1 MSQVTSNTSTE
12 EIQEIYNY
20 YVSDDGTSVDYDAI
34 ATAIET
40 GDDSH
45 GSIDDMI
52 TAYLQGQGQL
62 PDFMMS
68 PEAYLGNPEDYPWL
82 WETDVVSSM
91 QQLGDL
97 YGNNDGVLNE
107 GDLASIRNFLTWG
120 GAVDAETGELES
132 DLISQ
137 IEASLEEMGV
147 DEENADDAAS
157 DIYNLFSTNDLSE
170 VMTLFMSMGNPGVA
184 LLLYVAYGLAP
195 ESQDLQEAAVD
206 VIGDSNEQMEELMD
220 DLKDIDPEDI
230 TAQYDSQAI
239 SQQLSV
245 ISSVL
250 STMSQFIQDA
260 QDMIDKM
267 LEMASNLS
275 QQSNQTVASTIRNI

>member
-1 MSQVTSNTSTE
+1 MSQITSSTSTE
-12 EIQEIYNY
+12 EVQSVYTY
-20 YVSDDGTSVDYDAI
+20 YVQSDGSVDYAAI

-40 GDDSH
+40 GDDSNFD
-45 GSIDDMI
+45 IDDMI

-82 WETDVVSSM
+82 WQEDVVASL

-97 YGNNDGVLNE
+97 YGNNDGVLDS
-107 GDLASIRNFLTWG
+107 GDLASIKNFLTWG
-120 GAVDAETGELES
+120 GLFDSGTSEIEK

-137 IEASLEEMGV
+137 IEDALSDMG
-147 DEENADDAAS
+147 ADDDVASGAA
-157 DIYNLFSTNDLSE
+157 DNIYNLFNTNDLSE
-170 VMTLFMSMGNPGVA
+170 VMTLFLSMGNPGVA

-195 ESQDLQEAAVD
+195 ETQNLQQAAVD
-206 VIGDSNEQMEELMD
+206 VIEDSNKQMEDLMD

-230 TAQYDSQAI
+230 EAQYESQAI

-260 QDMIDKM
+260 QNVIDKM

-275 QQSNQTVASTIRNI
+275 QQSNQTVSSTIRNIG